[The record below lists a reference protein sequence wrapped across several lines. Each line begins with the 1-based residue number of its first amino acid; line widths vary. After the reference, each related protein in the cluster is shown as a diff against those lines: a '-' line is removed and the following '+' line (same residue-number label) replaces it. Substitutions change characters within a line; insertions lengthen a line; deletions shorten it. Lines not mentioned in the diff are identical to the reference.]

1 MFNIN
6 IHIKE
11 IQFENPFLNASGC
24 WSSNKPKILELLESN
39 LGGVITKSC
48 SLKPSLGNIKPNYYF
63 DEKTKNHFNSKGLPN
78 LGYDYFKNLNLHKMT
93 PRETLF
99 ENSNEINQER
109 IRIFKPLIL
118 SIAFTSLNDLLFI
131 LTDYDK
137 NINKNINLNNNNIN
151 LNNNNNNN
159 NNNKRLVEIN
169 LSCPNIDARITGYH
183 KKDILDIL
191 SLIKNLNLKNII
203 IGLKLP
209 PYFELEFINKLTNI
223 LNNFKDIL
231 GYIVLS
237 NTIPNGL
244 ILDENNKPILSNIYG
259 GISGNFNKFISI
271 SNIYSFRTKYKL
283 DNEIKIMGC
292 GGIETLE
299 DVNQYL
305 EVGADFIQL
314 GSCFYNNNIIDNG
327 NKLNIEKI
335 NNLINS
341 FLIQNTKKNNIKSKL

>member
-1 MFNIN
+1 MN
-6 IHIKE
+6 IKE
-11 IQFENPFLNASGC
+11 VKFENPFFNASGC
-24 WSSNKPKILELLESN
+24 WSSNKPKILELLSSN

-48 SLKPSLGNIKPNYYF
+48 SFKPSLGNINPNYYF
-63 DEKTKNHFNSKGLPN
+63 DEKTKSHFNSKGLPN
-78 LGYDYFKNLNLHKMT
+78 LGYDYFKNLYYESLKLNLKLKLKLKLNLNLNKMT
-93 PRETLF
+93 PREPFF
-99 ENSNEINQER
+99 ENSNEINQE
-109 IRIFKPLIL
+109 IINKPFIL
-118 SIAFTSLNDLLFI
+118 SIAFISLDDLSFI

-137 NINKNINLNNNNIN
+137 NINENNDNND
-151 LNNNNNNN
+151 
-159 NNNKRLVEIN
+159 NNKRLVEIN
-169 LSCPNIDARITGYH
+169 LSCPNVDSRITGYH
-183 KKDILDIL
+183 KKDILGIL
-191 SLIKNLNLKNII
+191 STIKNLNLKNII
-203 IGLKLP
+203 VGLKLP
-209 PYFELEFINKLTNI
+209 PYFELEFINKLTQI

-283 DNEIKIMGC
+283 DKEIKIMGC

-314 GSCFYNNNIIDNG
+314 GSCFYNNDTNQLDID
-327 NKLNIEKI
+327 KI
-335 NNLINS
+335 NKLINS
-341 FLIQNTKKNNIKSKL
+341 FLIQNTKKINVKSKL

>member
-1 MFNIN
+1 MFNI
-6 IHIKE
+6 KE
-11 IQFENPFLNASGC
+11 IKFENPFLNASGC
-24 WSSNKPKILELLESN
+24 WSSNKPKIIELLESN
-39 LGGVITKSC
+39 LAGVITKSC

-78 LGYDYFKNLNLHKMT
+78 LGYNYFKNLHS
-93 PRETLF
+93 TLTGTRLF
-99 ENSNEINQER
+99 QNANEINKE
-109 IRIFKPLIL
+109 IIFKPFIL

-137 NINKNINLNNNNIN
+137 NINEITENND
-151 LNNNNNNN
+151 
-159 NNNKRLVEIN
+159 KRLVEIN
-169 LSCPNIDARITGYH
+169 LSCPNVHSRITGYH

-191 SLIKNLNLKNII
+191 SLIKNINLKNII

-209 PYFELEFINKLTNI
+209 PYFELEFINKLTQI
-223 LNNFKDIL
+223 LNNFKDII

-299 DVNQYL
+299 DINQYL
-305 EVGADFIQL
+305 KVGADFIQL
-314 GSCFYNNNIIDNG
+314 GSCFYNNDT

-335 NNLINS
+335 NKLINS
-341 FLIQNTKKNNIKSKL
+341 FLIQNINKFNVKSKL

>member
-1 MFNIN
+1 MNIN
-6 IHIKE
+6 IKE
-11 IQFENPFLNASGC
+11 IQFENLFLNASGC

-39 LGGVITKSC
+39 LGGVISKSC
-48 SLKPSLGNIKPNYYF
+48 SLKPQLGNIKPNYYF

-78 LGYDYFKNLNLHKMT
+78 LGYNYFKNLHST
-93 PRETLF
+93 ITRTRLF
-99 ENSNEINQER
+99 QNTNQINQE
-109 IRIFKPLIL
+109 ITFKPFIL
-118 SIAFTSLNDLLFI
+118 SIAFTSLNDLSFI

-137 NINKNINLNNNNIN
+137 NINDENINENINDNNIII
-151 LNNNNNNN
+151 
-159 NNNKRLVEIN
+159 NNKRLVEIN
-169 LSCPNIDARITGYH
+169 LSCPNVDSRITGYH
-183 KKDILDIL
+183 KKDILGIL
-191 SLIKNLNLKNII
+191 TLIKNLNLKNLI

-244 ILDENNKPILSNIYG
+244 ILYENNKPILNNIYG

-283 DNEIKIMGC
+283 DKEIKIMGC

-314 GSCFYNNNIIDNG
+314 GSCFYNNDTNQLDIDKI
-327 NKLNIEKI
+327 NKLI
-335 NNLINS
+335 NL
-341 FLIQNTKKNNIKSKL
+341 FLKQNTKKINVKNHL

>member
-1 MFNIN
+1 MFN
-6 IHIKE
+6 IKE

-109 IRIFKPLIL
+109 IRIFKPFIL
-118 SIAFTSLNDLLFI
+118 SIAFTSLNDLFFI

-137 NINKNINLNNNNIN
+137 NI
-151 LNNNNNNN
+151 

-169 LSCPNIDARITGYH
+169 LSCPNVDSRITGYH

-191 SLIKNLNLKNII
+191 STIKNLNLKNII
-203 IGLKLP
+203 IGLKMP

-271 SNIYSFRTKYKL
+271 SNICSFRTKYKL
-283 DNEIKIMGC
+283 DKEIKIMGC

-299 DVNQYL
+299 DVDQYL

-314 GSCFYNNNIIDNG
+314 GSCFYNNDTNQLD
-327 NKLNIEKI
+327 IEKI
-335 NNLINS
+335 NKLINS
-341 FLIQNTKKNNIKSKL
+341 FLIQNTKQNTKKMNIISKL

>member
-1 MFNIN
+1 MNIN
-6 IHIKE
+6 IKE
-11 IQFENPFLNASGC
+11 IKFENPFLNASGC
-24 WSSNKPKILELLESN
+24 WSSNKPKILELLKSN

-48 SLKPSLGNIKPNYYF
+48 SLKPQLGNIKPNYYF

-78 LGYDYFKNLNLHKMT
+78 LGYNYFKILHL
-93 PRETLF
+93 TLTGTRLF
-99 ENSNEINQER
+99 QNVNEINKE
-109 IRIFKPLIL
+109 IIFKPFIL
-118 SIAFTSLNDLLFI
+118 SIAFTSLNDLSFI

-137 NINKNINLNNNNIN
+137 TNDNIT
-151 LNNNNNNN
+151 
-159 NNNKRLVEIN
+159 NNKRLVEIN
-169 LSCPNIDARITGYH
+169 LSCPNVHSRITGYH
-183 KKDILDIL
+183 KKDIQCIL

-223 LNNFKDIL
+223 LNNFKDII

-244 ILDENNKPILSNIYG
+244 ILDENNKPILTNIYG

-314 GSCFYNNNIIDNG
+314 GSCFYNNNE
-327 NKLNIEKI
+327 NKLDIKKI

-341 FLIQNTKKNNIKSKL
+341 FLKQKVLTKKINIKSKL